1 MGKAAAEGGEGEDTP
16 ERERQCREGGGEG
29 GGVCTGSAVGAEALY
44 AVVRAATVRA
54 WSKSNETLRLCPR
67 LRRFGFGSTAL
78 DCVCIPNNNS
88 NENAKE
94 GKGVRSRVCVDQH
107 PIKGGSLR
115 GPPQCLRRPPIY
127 FLFSKI
133 LFFFFSFF
141 F

>member
-107 PIKGGSLR
+107 PIKGGR
-115 GPPQCLRRPPIY
+115 YVDRRNVSGALLF

-133 LFFFFSFF
+133 PFFFFFF
-141 F
+141 FF

>member
-16 ERERQCREGGGEG
+16 ERERQCRVGGGEG

-107 PIKGGSLR
+107 PIKGGR
-115 GPPQCLRRPPIY
+115 YVDRRNVSGALLF

-133 LFFFFSFF
+133 PFFFFFF
-141 F
+141 FF